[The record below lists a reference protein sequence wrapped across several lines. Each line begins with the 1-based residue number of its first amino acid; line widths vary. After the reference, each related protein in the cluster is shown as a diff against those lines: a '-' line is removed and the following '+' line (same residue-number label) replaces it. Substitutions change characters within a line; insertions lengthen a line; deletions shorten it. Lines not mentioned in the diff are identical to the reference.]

1 MSAPPRASAR
11 GISSYVHQILSIPTI
26 GHKNDT
32 AVCTVPLSLTT
43 TNTYSQPENMS
54 NCPTSPILGASA
66 QAAATLASYN
76 VHYFGA
82 VASHHAFPVI
92 GQFSSGE
99 FMELVQGITDHVKNF
114 SECTRECDT
123 QKIPTRLTVS
133 QAGQV
138 CYVQTSGM
146 PGENKSASGKSAPA
160 LSLAVHDIM
169 SYRREQFTISGKKK
183 DLALL
188 LCRNPTPGLDTIVC
202 HRFAFTKGGTSEMR
216 LFFKLLKE
224 AFRKIS
230 EASEIKAAAAQ
241 MHTTKLHMRE
251 LLSSTPTQ
259 RSSSPCGADNNDS
272 RNEVKCKRVSIDYQD
287 NNGGHLPRLS
297 FMIPNSTHEGSVSPC
312 GSRKDSAGCVD
323 GDMDTPLRSSTP
335 NNVSDDEKPHRRRSS
350 WTTIG
355 NSNNDRRR
363 SSLGSIGEGTDTG
376 KRGGRRRSTPFA
388 NNVALMSMM
397 TEAETDC

>member
-1 MSAPPRASAR
+1 MSRA
-11 GISSYVHQILSIPTI
+11 
-26 GHKNDT
+26 
-32 AVCTVPLSLTT
+32 
-43 TNTYSQPENMS
+43 
-54 NCPTSPILGASA
+54 TSPQASGSL
-66 QAAATLASYN
+66 LASYN

-99 FMELVQGITDHVKNF
+99 FMELVQGITEHVKNF

-123 QKIPTRLTVS
+123 QKIATRLTVS

-138 CYVQTSGM
+138 CYVQTSAM
-146 PGENKSASGKSAPA
+146 SGESKSAHGKTAPS

-188 LCRNPTPGLDTIVC
+188 MCRNPTPGLDTIVC

-216 LFFKLLKE
+216 AFFKLLKE

-230 EASEIKAAAAQ
+230 EAAEIKAAAAQ
-241 MHTTKLHMRE
+241 MHTTRLHMRE
-251 LLSSTPTQ
+251 LQTCTPTQ
-259 RSSSPCGADNNDS
+259 RSSSSCSAENDN
-272 RNEVKCKRVSIDYQD
+272 RNELKCKRVSIDYQD
-287 NNGGHLPRLS
+287 DNGGHIPRLS
-297 FMIPNSTHEGSVSPC
+297 FMIPNTTRSSSASP
-312 GSRKDSAGCVD
+312 SISAEHD
-323 GDMDTPLRSSTP
+323 TENAGDDVDTPLRSSTP
-335 NNVSDDEKPHRRRSS
+335 NASEEEKPRRRRSS
-350 WTTIG
+350 WTTLG
-355 NSNNDRRR
+355 NGGTDRRR
-363 SSLGSIGEGTDTG
+363 SSLGSIGENAADTG

-397 TEAETDC
+397 MEAETDC